1 MASREQHASVS
12 DAPRLASWLRPVAGY
27 RRYLRTVALLA
38 PALAV
43 VAFDVVRRGAS
54 VLRAGPS
61 AMAAY
66 AGSLVVSVAFWGVLT
81 ILVSRRSGPL
91 RHVVAL
97 LAVVVATL
105 ALGGQAYFYGQY
117 ATYVNVDAALFAT
130 AFPGSVVR
138 QGLADGGNLLHAHVV
153 PLVVALALVVLA
165 RLVVRPRATE
175 TRWARRLAPVLLIAP
190 LIVPCSFRTVQAAPP
205 DVLFLHAVGGLA
217 LVRAGLREHHEVL
230 PGARTPE
237 YLPALGAAPK
247 RPRNVVFLLNESV
260 RADVVCSSYAATCPS
275 MPRTNAALP
284 GRIGLE
290 QMRANDSATAVSVAV
305 LMTGL
310 APSAKTE
317 DLHRAPMIWEYAR
330 AAGWDTGYWTSQEL
344 RFAHSDMFVREIGIE
359 HRVAAADLVA
369 EPDFDLGADDLDL
382 ATYVERHAGELR
394 EPFLLVVQTA
404 NTHFPYLV
412 DEAKTPFLPSEMTKD
427 PEKNHD
433 FYNYYRNSVVRQD
446 EAVARIVTALRAT
459 PAGER
464 TVIVYT
470 SDHGEGFRE
479 HTQVGHGISV
489 YDEEIHVPFFLD
501 APPGTLT
508 DDERARVAALKN
520 EPVFHVDIL
529 PTLIDLVGVVDLP
542 EIARHRARFAGES
555 LLGPRTNR
563 AVPLTNC
570 AGVWGCPF
578 KNWGMMRGRRKLEA
592 RAWDPAW
599 HCFDVIDDPDERRD
613 LGAPACGDLADQAKL
628 VFGGLPNGQ

>member
-1 MASREQHASVS
+1 MAGREQHAS
-12 DAPRLASWLRPVAGY
+12 APDGPRTLAWLRPFAAHRKTLRVLALVAP
-27 RRYLRTVALLA
+27 VI
-38 PALAV
+38 AV
-43 VAFDVVRRGAS
+43 VAFDVARRGAS

-61 AMAAY
+61 AMLAY
-66 AGSLVVSVAFWGVLT
+66 CGSLAVSVAFWGVLM
-81 ILVSRRSGPL
+81 LLASRRQGAL
-91 RHVVAL
+91 RHVAALVA
-97 LAVVVATL
+97 VIVATL
-105 ALGGQAYFYGQY
+105 AIGGQAYFFGQY

-138 QGLADGGNLLHAHVV
+138 QMLADGVNLLRVHLV
-153 PLVVALALVVLA
+153 PFAVAVTLVALA
-165 RLVVRPRATE
+165 RSVVRPRAVE
-175 TRWARRLAPVLLIAP
+175 TKWARRLAPVLLLAP
-190 LIVPCSFRTVQAAPP
+190 LVVPCSFRTVQAAPP
-205 DVLFLHAVGGLA
+205 DVLYLHAVGGLA
-217 LVRAGLREHHEVL
+217 MVRAGLREHHDVL
-230 PGARTPE
+230 PGTRSPE
-237 YLPALGAAPK
+237 YLPALAAKPK

-260 RADVVCSSYAATCPS
+260 RADVVCSSFATDCPS

-310 APSAKTE
+310 APSAKSE
-317 DLHRAPMIWEYAR
+317 DLHRAPMLWEYAR

-369 EPDFDLGADDLDL
+369 EPDFDWGADDGEL

-394 EPFLLVVQTA
+394 EPFLLVVQVA

-412 DEAKTPFLPSEMTKD
+412 DESKTPFQPSEMTKD

-433 FYNYYRNSVVRQD
+433 FFNYYRNSVFRQD
-446 EAVARIVTALRAT
+446 AAVARIVDALRAT

-489 YDEEIHVPFFLD
+489 YDEEIHVPFFID

-508 DDERARVAALKN
+508 DDERARVTALRR

-555 LLGPRTNR
+555 LLGPRTDR

-599 HCFDVIDDPDERRD
+599 HCFDVLDDPDERRD
-613 LGAPACGDLADQAKL
+613 LGAAACGDLSEQARV
-628 VFGGLPNGQ
+628 VFGGLPNGK